1 MRGTSPCPSPQG
13 CLEEAALTW
22 ISCRGKNELKFF
34 FFFFKEN
41 VGGII
46 SVVEWKKC
54 WARRNSMGTFSF

>member
-22 ISCRGKNELKFF
+22 ISCRGKNELN
-34 FFFFKEN
+34 FKEN

-46 SVVEWKKC
+46 AVEKMLGEEKFYGNIFFLVC
-54 WARRNSMGTFSF
+54 S